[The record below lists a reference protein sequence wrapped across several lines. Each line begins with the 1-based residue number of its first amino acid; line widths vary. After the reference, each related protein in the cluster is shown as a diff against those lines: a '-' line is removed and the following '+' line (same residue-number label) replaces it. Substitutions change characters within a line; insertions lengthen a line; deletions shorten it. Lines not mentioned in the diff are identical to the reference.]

1 MTSPGT
7 LLDRYIAGVSPLHRL
22 EAKVKVL
29 LTVAFILAVTSL
41 PVGAWPFL
49 AAFAALALAGL
60 FLSRLPPHRVLARS
74 MLALPFVLV
83 AVPTLF
89 TRPGPALFTIPLLSW
104 QVTATREGLS
114 FVLTVLAK
122 SWVSVLAATLLVS
135 TTRFTDLLEA
145 LRGLRIPK
153 VMVAILSFMYRYLF
167 VLIDEAM
174 RMARAR
180 EARSARLG
188 PRPGGSAIWR
198 GRVLGGMVGS
208 LFIRTYERSER
219 IYMAMLARGY
229 DGQIRLL
236 ETPRVSL
243 RSWAVVGIVVHIL
256 AALAASARFL

>member
-7 LLDRYIAGVSPLHRL
+7 LLDRYIAGASPLHRL
-22 EAKVKVL
+22 DAKVKVL

-49 AAFAALALAGL
+49 AVFAALALAGL
-60 FLSRLPPHRVLARS
+60 FLSRLLPHMVLARS

-89 TRPGPALFTIPLLSW
+89 TRPGSALFTISLLSW

-114 FVLTVLAK
+114 FVLTVLAR

-153 VMVAILSFMYRYLF
+153 VMVAILSFMYRYVFLLEDEF
-167 VLIDEAM
+167 LRTKRAYELRANPRINKFTQAGVLSNIVA
-174 RMARAR
+174 
-180 EARSARLG
+180 
-188 PRPGGSAIWR
+188 
-198 GRVLGGMVGS
+198 V
-208 LFIRTYERSER
+208 LFIRTYERAER
-219 IYMAMLARGY
+219 VYLAMCAKGFN
-229 DGQIRLL
+229 G
-236 ETPRVSL
+236 EE
-243 RSWAVVGIVVHIL
+243 GN
-256 AALAASARFL
+256 